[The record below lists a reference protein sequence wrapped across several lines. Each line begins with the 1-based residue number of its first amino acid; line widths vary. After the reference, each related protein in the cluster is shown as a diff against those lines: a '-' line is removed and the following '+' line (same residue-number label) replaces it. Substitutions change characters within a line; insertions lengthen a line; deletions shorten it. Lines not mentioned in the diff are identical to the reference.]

1 MDPISN
7 ITIANCLEMFAE
19 PGDDYKTLTDRAMP
33 FLADQ
38 DVALE
43 MAFHAFHSGR
53 IVPEEILSKE
63 AIEYFRTSAEK
74 HDVPLV
80 GHHWVGVGADNYFFL
95 THNSE
100 EVRDATARHLAARN
114 NVFYQLRGEVPG
126 GVAVVGS
133 PPQRNLRK
141 ADGTV
146 NIRDITIGD
155 IVYTAREHMDEDEA
169 GYNMADTLARTV
181 VYSKDSGVVMAPE
194 RLVHFDNNGETDVLY
209 TMDKVANV
217 VLYTRSMLSHRGHE
231 DLMGRVA
238 GMVDFKAAYGM
249 GETPE
254 QAAAELLRLLVPKG
268 AASLFV
274 PHFHTQGGGV
284 GAPGYG
290 NDGTWQGG
298 PGYQDITPAV
308 DYAVGLAAQGMKVTL
323 STEAFPP
330 FWDAVRASGG
340 TVMDVM
346 KRSNEHMKGLVNGA
360 AEQHK

>member
-19 PGDDYKTLTDRAMP
+19 PGDDYRTLTGRVMP
-33 FLADQ
+33 FLAEQ
-38 DVALE
+38 RAGLE
-43 MAFHAFHSGR
+43 VAFHAFHLGK
-53 IVPEEILSKE
+53 IVPEDILSKE
-63 AIEYFRTSAEK
+63 AIEYFRTSAEE

-141 ADGTV
+141 ADGTA
-146 NIRDITIGD
+146 NIRNITID
-155 IVYTAREHMDEDEA
+155 DKTYTANEQMDERQAE
-169 GYNMADTLARTV
+169 YNMADTIARTV
-181 VYSKDSGVVMAPE
+181 IYSKDSGVVMAPE
-194 RLVHFDNNGETDVLY
+194 RLVHFDNKGETDVLY
-209 TMDKVANV
+209 TMDKVARV
-217 VLYTRSMLSHRGHE
+217 VLIARSMLRHMDHD
-231 DLMGRVA
+231 DLVDRIS

-254 QAAAELLRLLVPKG
+254 QAAAGLLKLFVPDG
-268 AASLFV
+268 EASLLV

-298 PGYQDITPAV
+298 PGYQDITSAV
-308 DYAVGLAAQGMKVTL
+308 AYAVGLAAQGMKVTL

-340 TVMDVM
+340 TVMDIM
-346 KRSNEHMKGLVNGA
+346 KRSNEHMKGLVNRA
-360 AEQHK
+360 AEQYK